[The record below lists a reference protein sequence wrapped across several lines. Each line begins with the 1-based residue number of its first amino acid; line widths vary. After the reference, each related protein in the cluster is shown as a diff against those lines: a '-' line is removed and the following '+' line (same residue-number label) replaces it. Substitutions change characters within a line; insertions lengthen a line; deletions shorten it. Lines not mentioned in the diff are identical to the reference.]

1 MTDDAR
7 IQPPG
12 TIEGLYSL
20 HQIFGIRRREV
31 RELGALRAEAVAS
44 FQRALERITEPAK
57 AGWSVVVPLV
67 GSTGDVMFV
76 HFRDSLE
83 SLHEVRVTLARERL
97 FEAFEPQHTHLGM
110 TEIGLY
116 HVTAKLARETAE
128 RGGAPG
134 DETYVERLAAYAAEE
149 RENPKTRRRLFPE
162 LPPAMPYVCFYP
174 MTKRRDPD
182 ANWYA
187 LTLEER
193 SALMYGHSITGR
205 RYAGRVQQ
213 IITGSIGFDAWEWGV
228 TLFAPDP
235 LVFKKLVTET
245 RFDEVSARYAQF
257 GEFFVGKSAQPGEW
271 LASLSS

>member
-7 IQPPG
+7 IQPPE

-20 HQIFGIRRREV
+20 HQVFGVLRGEL
-31 RELGALRAEAVAS
+31 RELGAQRAEAVGS
-44 FQRALERITEPAK
+44 FQRALEGIAAPREGE
-57 AGWSVVVPLV
+57 GWSAVVPLA
-67 GSTGDVMFV
+67 GSTADVMFV
-76 HFRDSLE
+76 HFRDSIE
-83 SLHEVRVTLARERL
+83 SLQQIRNTLAQERL
-97 FEAFEPQHTHLGM
+97 FEVLEPQHAHLGI

-116 HVTAKLARETAE
+116 HVTAKLSREAAE
-128 RGGAPG
+128 RGGKAG
-134 DETYVERLAAYAAEE
+134 DDAYVARLAHSVAEE

-162 LPPAMPYVCFYP
+162 QPAGMPYVCFYP
-174 MTKRRDPD
+174 MSKRRDPD

-187 LTLEER
+187 LTLDER
-193 SALMYGHSITGR
+193 SALMYGHSVTAR

-213 IITGSIGFDAWEWGV
+213 IITGSIGLDAWEWGV

-257 GEFFVGKSAQPGEW
+257 GEFFVGKTAKPAEW
-271 LASLSS
+271 LATL